1 MDRLTERNF
10 VGDAYC
16 PYCANK
22 CSDYI
27 DYHCPHCEFYA
38 QQCEALA
45 AYEDTG
51 LTPAEIEELK
61 AKSRQP
67 ILNAVNINGGAVFAE
82 VEEQL
87 NAELQEA
94 VRILKNSPMF
104 EGRVTI
110 AIVIGDKGTDVRPIL
125 YKTKYTPRVQKSDSV
140 PNLPGQMAFD
150 E

>member
-1 MDRLTERNF
+1 MNRHTARDRDGNAFYVECFEHCN
-10 VGDAYC
+10 GEPGEC
-16 PYCANK
+16 GNCK
-22 CSDYI
+22 CTDR
-27 DYHCPHCEFYA
+27 
-38 QQCEALA
+38 QCETLA

-51 LTPAEIEELK
+51 LTPAEIMQM
-61 AKSRQP
+61 KSRQP
-67 ILNAVNINGGAVFAE
+67 ILNAVNIGGAVFAE

-110 AIVIGDKGTDVRPIL
+110 AIVIGEKGTDVRPIL
-125 YKTKYTPRVQKSDSV
+125 YKTKYTPRTQKPDAI
-140 PNLPGQMAFD
+140 PTLPGQMAFD

>member
-1 MDRLTERNF
+1 MYRHTARNKNGNAF
-10 VGDAYC
+10 YPHC
-16 PYCANK
+16 FNK
-22 CSDYI
+22 CGGEGGDCYNCSV
-27 DYHCPHCEFYA
+27 CE

-51 LTPAEIEELK
+51 LSPEQIAGLK
-61 AKSRQP
+61 SQP
-67 ILNAVNINGGAVFAE
+67 IFNAINIHGGAVFAE

-94 VRILKNSPMF
+94 VRILKKSPMF

-110 AIVIGDKGTDVRPIL
+110 AIVIGDGGRDVRPIL
-125 YKTKYTPRVQKSDSV
+125 YKTKYTPRKQNPDVV
-140 PNLPGQMAFD
+140 PTLPGQISFD

>member
-1 MDRLTERNF
+1 MNRHTDRNEY
-10 VGDAYC
+10 GGAYC
-16 PYCANK
+16 PHCFKKCGGAPLDCAE
-22 CSDYI
+22 CAYI
-27 DYHCPHCEFYA
+27 DELCET
-38 QQCEALA
+38 LA

-51 LTPAEIEELK
+51 LTPAEIMQM
-61 AKSRQP
+61 KSRQP
-67 ILNAVNINGGAVFAE
+67 ILNAVNIGGAVFAE

-110 AIVIGDKGTDVRPIL
+110 AIVIGEKGTDVRPIL
-125 YKTKYTPRVQKSDSV
+125 YKTKYTPRTQKPDAI
-140 PNLPGQMAFD
+140 PTLPGQMAFD